1 MYLNCELPSGS
12 LILFPLQ
19 LNLSCYL
26 PRMRSNV
33 QVMSFEI
40 VLQNFRKAL
49 VGGITC
55 IFFQTV
61 IFEDVKCPNI
71 ALTSI
76 NLLLKCSTRL
86 SSEVARST
94 TYRPSKLPM
103 HNQLLSL
110 QRPTQLNTV
119 SNQFFPG
126 YVRNVM
132 KRQTMLT
139 SGCWFWIQVTFDLMQ
154 SKHWKLS
161 LIEICVVLGFYHKRV
176 PMREPPCDTKHF
188 SKTGQPPSGCFIC

>member
-1 MYLNCELPSGS
+1 MH
-12 LILFPLQ
+12 
-19 LNLSCYL
+19 
-26 PRMRSNV
+26 SNV

-40 VLQNFRKAL
+40 VLQNFRKTL

-55 IFFQTV
+55 IFFKTV
-61 IFEDVKCPNI
+61 IFEDVT
-71 ALTSI
+71 LTSI
-76 NLLLKCSTRL
+76 NLLLKCSIRL

-110 QRPTQLNTV
+110 QWPTQLNTV

-139 SGCWFWIQVTFDLMQ
+139 SGCWFWFQVIFDLTQ
-154 SKHWKLS
+154 SKHWRLS
-161 LIEICVVLGFYHKRV
+161 LIEVCVVLRFYHKRV
-176 PMREPPCDTKHF
+176 PMREPPCNTKHF
-188 SKTGQPPSGCFIC
+188 SKTGQPHWVFYLLIVINRSHWRGGSIPRSSSL